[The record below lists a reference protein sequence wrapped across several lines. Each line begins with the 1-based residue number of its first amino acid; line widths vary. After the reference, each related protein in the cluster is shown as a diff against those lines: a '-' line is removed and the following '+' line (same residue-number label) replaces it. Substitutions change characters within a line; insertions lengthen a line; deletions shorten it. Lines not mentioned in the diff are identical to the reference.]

1 MAARWASALREV
13 DGVSRRA
20 ELAARACALRA
31 RGLRLAEVADLL
43 GVSPTYASD
52 LVRDPDGA
60 LARARKRRNGGC
72 CLDCGG
78 PTDGSN
84 GRAKAPGRCAPCA
97 RRHRLEHA
105 IWPRE
110 RVILAL
116 LTFAHERGRAPTAGE
131 AGRAC
136 GLPSHGVVMRRFG
149 SWRAALEAAGLPPPA
164 RARPLGRELV
174 ASGR

>member
-1 MAARWASALREV
+1 M
-13 DGVSRRA
+13 SRRV

-31 RGLRLAEVADLL
+31 RGLRLAEVADHL

-60 LARARKRRNGGC
+60 LARARKRRNGGSC
-72 CLDCGG
+72 GDCGG
-78 PTDGSN
+78 VTDGSN
-84 GRAKAPGRCAPCA
+84 GRAKAPGRCAACA
-97 RRHRLEHA
+97 RRHRLENA
-105 IWPRE
+105 LWSRD

-116 LTFAHERGRAPTAGE
+116 LTFADERGRAPNASE

-149 SWRAALEAAGLPPPA
+149 SWRAALEAAGLPPPG
-164 RARPLGRELV
+164 RAGSRRREPVGAGR
-174 ASGR
+174 